1 MRFVTLIAILAMYTI
16 GCLAQEP
23 DIWTWNVQ
31 GAWIRPTGTGSFPS
45 IPGIPSPGD
54 LRFEARSSV
63 SAAQFAIGGDIG
75 IPSDLRIGGRLRYSA
90 IELQYR
96 ANERVPIANPDG
108 PGVYVATIAHDLNA
122 RTVNL
127 DLVPYLRYEPLRWI
141 AVELAA
147 PVMIPLSSR
156 YQQRMFFSDPQ
167 NVPFLDGSIERITGQ
182 GTIPSL
188 AVASLALQ
196 ARIEG
201 MVELSSSGSLALTP
215 FVAYQQSITSPAPD
229 GALSSRI
236 LSVGLGLRSSFN
248 AAREVALVPL
258 IPRRRERTLRDTT
271 VELSRMV
278 KQPQTVLMQRSTDS
292 VVQGDIRD
300 VTIRETYVTYYPKPP
315 AILRASMQLAF
326 VHIDGTVSDD
336 ARVLAQRV
344 RATHVVQLLPLVVF
358 DSTST
363 ELPRRYVKLSPAEVP
378 TWRPT
383 LSVTDAPTH
392 WQYSIHNIVGSRL
405 RSSRTSC
412 SLVVY
417 VDSTQVGRARAE
429 QRAQTIRRYLRET
442 FGIDERRL
450 PLRITQASGV
460 LANCIGFDPVNP
472 ALAALT
478 TTQMINDTE
487 LPNVR
492 VVPDVVSESGI
503 LRWAVS
509 VQTNGRTVRVISDTG
524 ALPAFIPWNMNA
536 DLQSEARQ
544 QDVDLHLEVVDR
556 DSAWARSEPAT
567 IRLRSQAAADRS
579 MIPIER
585 TEYLDLTT
593 SVPGLQLPSIDHR
606 DAIRAT
612 PRDGTTSWYL
622 RGLEEPELS
631 LYQHATLWRKQE
643 RRP

>member
-1 MRFVTLIAILAMYTI
+1 MRFVTLIAILAVTTI

-31 GAWIRPTGTGSFPS
+31 GAWMRPTGTGSFPS

-54 LRFEARSSV
+54 LTFAARSSV
-63 SAAQFAIGGDIG
+63 SAVQVAVGGDVG
-75 IPSDLRIGGRLRYSA
+75 IPSGLRIGGRLRYSA

-96 ANERVPIANPDG
+96 ADERVPIANPGG

-127 DLVPYLRYEPLRWI
+127 DLVPYVRYEPLRWFAI
-141 AVELAA
+141 ELAA

-156 YQQRMFFSDPQ
+156 YQQRMFFTDPQ
-167 NVPFLDGSIERITGQ
+167 NFPFLDGSIERITGQ

-196 ARIEG
+196 ARVEG
-201 MVELSSSGSLALTP
+201 LLPLAASGALALTP
-215 FVAYQQSITSPAPD
+215 FVAYQQSITSPAAD
-229 GALSSRI
+229 GALRSRI
-236 LSVGLGLRSSFN
+236 LSVGLGLRSSFS
-248 AAREVALVPL
+248 AGSEVALVPRV
-258 IPRRRERTLRDTT
+258 PRRRERTLRDTT

-278 KQPQTVLMQRSTDS
+278 KQPVTVLMQRSADS
-292 VVQGDIRD
+292 VDEGDLRD

-326 VHIDGTVSDD
+326 VHTDGTVSDD

-358 DSTST
+358 DSTSVDI
-363 ELPRRYVKLSPAEVP
+363 PQRYVKLSPAEVP

-383 LSVTDAPTH
+383 LALTDAPTH
-392 WQYSIHNIVGSRL
+392 WQYTIHNIVGSRL
-405 RSSRTSC
+405 RSARSSC
-412 SLVVY
+412 SLIVY
-417 VDSTQVGRARAE
+417 VDTTQTDRTRAE
-429 QRAQTIRRYLRET
+429 QRAQSIRRYLRET

-450 PLRITQASGV
+450 PLRITQTSGV
-460 LANCIGFDPVNP
+460 LANCIGFDPTNP
-472 ALAALT
+472 ALAPLT
-478 TTQMINDTE
+478 TTQMLNDTE

-492 VVPDVVSESGI
+492 VVPDVVSEAGI
-503 LRWAVS
+503 QRWAVS
-509 VQTNGRTVRVISDTG
+509 VQTNGRTVRVISDSG

-544 QDVDLHLEVVDR
+544 QDVDLHLEVVDL

-593 SVPGLQLPSIDHR
+593 SVLGLQLPSIDHR

-612 PRDGTTSWYL
+612 PRDGSISWYL
-622 RGLEEPELS
+622 RGLEEPELTI
-631 LYQHATLWRKQE
+631 YRHATLWRKQE